1 MPTQEP
7 NEGGVYSHF
16 IGSLRFLSEEEGGR
30 INPPFQGYFPQF
42 KYKNQVELS
51 DWLVKPWFFDQ
62 SGQYY
67 ERGDLVPL
75 EVSASFY
82 ILDPELRVS
91 VHQKICQV
99 GVEFVLREGSRITA
113 HGVVTKVT
121 GLFDPE

>member
-1 MPTQEP
+1 MPAKEP

-42 KYKNQVELS
+42 KYKNQVELN

-67 ERGDLVPL
+67 ERGDRVPL
-75 EVSASFY
+75 EVNASFY

-99 GVEFVLREGSRITA
+99 GVEFVLREVSRITA